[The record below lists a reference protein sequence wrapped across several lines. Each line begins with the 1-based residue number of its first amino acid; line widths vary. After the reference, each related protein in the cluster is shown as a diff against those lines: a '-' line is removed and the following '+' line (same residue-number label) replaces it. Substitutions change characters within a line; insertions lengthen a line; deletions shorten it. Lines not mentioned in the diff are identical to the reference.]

1 MSTAHATVDDGGVV
15 RGPPESE
22 GFQPG
27 SRATAAAPAPA
38 VGTTTTASHRWLC
51 RVCQVE
57 CGEREVFRE
66 HCGSDEHFDGLQAFG
81 LSPDLFLE
89 SIKQMIIRPSK
100 SCISVTTAS
109 KQTPTTGL

>member
-1 MSTAHATVDDGGVV
+1 MSTGHATVEDRGVV
-15 RGPPESE
+15 QGLPESE

-27 SRATAAAPAPA
+27 SRATAPPPAM
-38 VGTTTTASHRWLC
+38 GTTTTASRRWLC

-89 SIKQMIIRPSK
+89 SIKQMIVRPSMQK
-100 SCISVTTAS
+100 
-109 KQTPTTGL
+109 LHLRHNRE